1 MHDHDHH
8 HHVHAVDAKMLAGK
22 AFKIGIALNVVFIIG
37 EIIAGLK
44 YNSMAL
50 LTDAGHNISDV
61 GSLVISMLAF
71 ILARKKATA
80 IFTYG
85 YKKSTILA
93 ALVNSVMLLIAVA
106 VIAYE
111 SILRLQN
118 PQPVEGTAVAWI
130 AALGILING
139 VTAFLFFQNK
149 EKDLNIKSAYLHF
162 LADALVSLGVVIAG
176 IVVAYTGWNWIDAAM
191 GLAIA
196 AVIVFSTWKLLI
208 ESFRLSVDAVPDGI
222 SVEEIRKLILRD
234 QRIKDVHHIH
244 IWSLSTTENALT
256 AHINVSDEL
265 SFEQK
270 LLVVKDLR
278 HELVHHNI
286 QHSTIELESQNDDCK
301 NKGC

>member
-1 MHDHDHH
+1 MHNHDHH
-8 HHVHAVDAKMLAGK
+8 HHSHAIDTKMLAGR
-22 AFKIGIALNVVFIIG
+22 AFKIGIALNVMFIIG

-61 GSLVISMLAF
+61 GSLIISLLAF
-71 ILARKKATA
+71 VLARKKATA

-85 YKKSTILA
+85 YKKTTVLA
-93 ALVNSVMLLIAVA
+93 ALINAVLLLLAVG

-111 SILRLQN
+111 SILRLNN
-118 PQPVEGTAVAWI
+118 PQPVVGTAVAWI
-130 AALGILING
+130 AGLGIVVNG
-139 VTAFLFFQNK
+139 LTAFLFFKNK

-196 AVIVFSTWKLLI
+196 TLIVLSTWKLLM
-208 ESFRLSVDAVPDGI
+208 ESFRLSVDAVPHGI
-222 SVEEIRKLILRD
+222 SVNNIKDLILAD
-234 QRIKDVHHIH
+234 ERIRGVHHIH

-256 AHINVSDEL
+256 AHVNINDEL

-270 LLVVKDLR
+270 MAVIKDLR
-278 HELVHHNI
+278 HELAHHNI
-286 QHSTIELESQNDDCK
+286 QHSTIELESQNNDCK